1 MSEAAG
7 SIIWAEQEQEQES
20 ALSPHPYRSNLWLL
34 TTPKLPKNAVIV
46 TCYLLPCGVW
56 TLDTENMDNTSLT
69 GLLTSDQNAV
79 PRPLQLNSLRLS
91 YF

>member
-7 SIIWAEQEQEQES
+7 SLIWAEQEQERCT

-46 TCYLLPCGVW
+46 TCYLLLCGHGEHGEHIANW
-56 TLDTENMDNTSLT
+56 PPHL
-69 GLLTSDQNAV
+69 
-79 PRPLQLNSLRLS
+79 RPGCSNLVHYNLIHLG
-91 YF
+91 